1 MKLKDIM
8 PKAAPPIPA
17 KTYLAVVVG
26 VYEIGQ
32 HYSELYKNYNYKIIF
47 EFDIPSIAG
56 PDGKPK
62 QLSKWLTPGRKKGCE
77 FLRFFGGL
85 DDCDY
90 SSNDVDG
97 IDPKEYL
104 GKPCQIRVTINSET
118 QKNSIDGVM
127 TLPDGIQ
134 PPVTSTQ
141 LRYYSVLDHKFS
153 GKEWDSLPGWV
164 SAQAKKSKEYQESA
178 PDTILDMPDKPDI
191 WEGEC
196 PI

>member
-8 PKAAPPIPA
+8 PKSAPPIPA

-26 VYEIGQ
+26 VYQVGQ
-32 HYSELYKNYNYKIIF
+32 HYSDLYKNYNHKIIF

-77 FLRFFGGL
+77 FLRFFSGL

-90 SSNDVDG
+90 SSKDVDD

-104 GKPCQIRVTINSET
+104 GRPCQIRVTVNEET

-134 PPVTSTQ
+134 PPSTNTQ
-141 LRYYSVLDHKFS
+141 LRYYSVLDHGFS
-153 GKEWDSLPGWV
+153 GKEFDTLPDWISTQV
-164 SAQAKKSKEYQESA
+164 KKSKEYQDIA
-178 PDTILDMPDKPDI
+178 PDTVLDMPTESTAQ
-191 WEGEC
+191 EGAC